1 MKTVGQVVSSKSNL
15 SVHTIAPTD
24 TVLTALQV
32 LAEKN
37 VGALP
42 VAEADGRLVGIVSER
57 DYARKCVL
65 KGRSSFATPVST
77 IMSVNLVTVEPH
89 QGLEECMQLMTD
101 RHLRHLPVLEAGKL
115 VGMLSIGDVV
125 KELVAE
131 KESLIQHLE
140 QYIRGE

>member
-1 MKTVGQVVSSKSNL
+1 MKTVGQIVNAKSDAN
-15 SVHTIAPTD
+15 VHTIVETAS
-24 TVLTALQV
+24 VLDALKM

-42 VAEADGRLVGIVSER
+42 VVGADGQLVGIVSER
-57 DYARKCVL
+57 DYARKGVL
-65 KGRSSFATPVST
+65 KGRSSFATPVSD
-77 IMSVNLVTVEPH
+77 IMTSRLVTIEPH

-101 RHLRHLPVLEAGKL
+101 RHLRHLPVLESGKL

-140 QYIRGE
+140 QYIRGQ

>member
-1 MKTVGQVVSSKSNL
+1 MKTVGQVVSAKPDVN
-15 SVHTIAPTD
+15 VHTIAETAS
-24 TVLTALQV
+24 VLDALQM

-42 VAEADGRLVGIVSER
+42 VVGAEGQLVGIVSER

-65 KGRSSFATPVST
+65 KGRSSYATPVSA
-77 IMSVNLVTVEPH
+77 IMTSRLVTVEPH

-101 RHLRHLPVLEAGKL
+101 RHLRHLPVLENGKL

>member
-1 MKTVGQVVSSKSNL
+1 MKTVGQVVSAKTDVG
-15 SVHTIAPTD
+15 VHTIVETAS
-24 TVLTALQV
+24 VLEVLQV

-42 VAEADGRLVGIVSER
+42 VVNAGGQLVGIVSER
-57 DYARKCVL
+57 DYARKGVL

-77 IMSVNLVTVEPH
+77 IMTASLVTVEPH

-101 RHLRHLPVLEAGKL
+101 RHLRHLPVLEGGKL

-140 QYIRGE
+140 QYIRGQ

>member
-1 MKTVGQVVSSKSNL
+1 
-15 SVHTIAPTD
+15 
-24 TVLTALQV
+24 
-32 LAEKN
+32 
-37 VGALP
+37 
-42 VAEADGRLVGIVSER
+42 
-57 DYARKCVL
+57 
-65 KGRSSFATPVST
+65 
-77 IMSVNLVTVEPH
+77 VTVEPH

>member
-1 MKTVGQVVSSKSNL
+1 MKTVGQVVNAKSDSN
-15 SVHTIAPTD
+15 VHTIAATD
-24 TVLTALQV
+24 SVLDALQI
-32 LAEKN
+32 LAQKN

-42 VAEADGRLVGIVSER
+42 VVGDDGQLVGIVSER

-65 KGRSSFATPVST
+65 KGRSSFATPVSA
-77 IMSVNLVTVEPH
+77 IMTSSLVTIEPH

-101 RHLRHLPVLEAGKL
+101 RHLRHLPVLDAGKL

>member
-1 MKTVGQVVSSKSNL
+1 MKTVGQVVSAKADV
-15 SVHTIAPTD
+15 SVHTIVETAS
-24 TVLTALQV
+24 VLEVLQV

-42 VAEADGRLVGIVSER
+42 VVNADGQLVGIVSER
-57 DYARKCVL
+57 DYARKGVL

-77 IMSVNLVTVEPH
+77 IMTASLVTVEPH

-101 RHLRHLPVLEAGKL
+101 RHLRHLPVLEDGKL

-131 KESLIQHLE
+131 KESLIHHLE
-140 QYIRGE
+140 QYIRGQ

>member
-1 MKTVGQVVSSKSNL
+1 MKTVGQIVNAKSDV
-15 SVHTIAPTD
+15 SVHTIVETAS
-24 TVLTALQV
+24 VLDALKM
-32 LAEKN
+32 LADKN

-42 VAEADGRLVGIVSER
+42 VVGADGQLVGIVSER

-65 KGRSSFATPVST
+65 EGRSSFATPVST
-77 IMSVNLVTVEPH
+77 IMTARLVTIAPH

-101 RHLRHLPVLEAGKL
+101 RHLRHLPVLEEGRL